1 MVNEHFST
9 DFVVHDIAES
19 GDLTDVRIVR
29 DGDLIKSDIN
39 GRCLNVVTKVFMT
52 IVTAIRCQSDTV
64 LI

>member
-9 DFVVHDIAES
+9 DFVVHAKDMTLQS
-19 GDLTDVRIVR
+19 PLTDVRIVR

-52 IVTAIRCQSDTV
+52 GIRCQSDTV